1 MQAGGELWRKNV
13 LYDIMDGK
21 SDMIVAKLEQDPEL
35 KRWKCKQA
43 GDECVGFTLLHAA
56 VRFSNEAALDVLLQN
71 GAVYILE
78 KGKGGKTPFDWAILN
93 SEPRMVKAMLDCA
106 AAGHADTPDIE
117 RALADAEAQLTAS
130 ERSGT
135 KVAEA
140 TETRD
145 LIKRLAD
152 EAEAARRAR
161 EAAGAARAAE
171 VVGRM
176 EEEVARSKQA
186 AEAAAAAAARKMAED
201 RRKRL
206 AAQIAAQEA
215 EAERQ
220 AEEARLAREAEE
232 EAAEAERNARE
243 LRAQMLFFAKLVES
257 SLLRR
262 GIGRTGPI
270 IVVRV
275 RPLSPPEYA
284 TDPASALADVDG
296 AGFEPGVD
304 EPGVGRLAP
313 SADTQALR
321 YSLGDRLFGCNSLH
335 WDRDEVYGAAEV
347 PYANDDAGR
356 SYLEVGGTIVDSMT
370 RGTNCTVIACGAR
383 GAGKSYA
390 LGRPFHRR
398 PYERASFDADA
409 QAWTSGELVRSDDAG
424 LVDRTGRDL
433 MAYRAVLQAAEPY
446 AKLVVVMSILCIYH
460 ERLYD
465 LLAPD
470 RAAVLGSSKRLKIVG
485 QPVKEGG
492 HGRGVYVQGLT
503 PRIIAQE
510 KPPPKRAASR
520 KAQAS
525 SAAPGG
531 GGKERSVRGWLK
543 LADANRLYLAK
554 ELKAGDKGL
563 RRACVVT
570 MFEVLQISD
579 AVKAEER
586 RGRRAAAARP
596 TGAAGGMTGGM
607 TGGRASRAAPP
618 HGSQGQQK
626 TMQLLYSSITLVDLP
641 GAAIVPA
648 EDAVRAKEDAA
659 ITKMQSTLSKCIDLT
674 AQQQQQGV
682 PQRGVRGGLALGQP
696 IEEGGGEGL
705 VELRGERGELLEQR
719 AEEGV
724 EGTAHGDHFG
734 AAEPPEPL
742 IQEPLG
748 QLAAELV

>member
-1 MQAGGELWRKNV
+1 MSTIRPSVPACRIYTRVVLLLLVLAAATSCAYAMQAGGELWRKNV

-56 VRFSNEAALDVLLQN
+56 VRFNNEAALDVLLQN

-106 AAGHADTPDIE
+106 AAGHADTPNIE

-130 ERSGT
+130 ERSGA

-161 EAAGAARAAE
+161 EAAGAARAAV

-186 AEAAAAAAARKMAED
+186 AEAAAVAAARKMAED

-275 RPLSPPEYA
+275 RPLSTAEAEEEPASMLCDA
-284 TDPASALADVDG
+284 TDEHV
-296 AGFEPGVD
+296 GFGEGDAPGS
-304 EPGVGRLAP
+304 GRLAP
-313 SADTQALR
+313 GPSVDER
-321 YSLGDRLFGCNSLH
+321 YALGDSTRGYRLFGCHTLQR
-335 WDRDEVYGAAEV
+335 DRDAVYGTDGV
-347 PYANDDAGR
+347 QYNDADMLNA
-356 SYLEVGGTIVDSMT
+356 YMELGGTIIDSMT
-370 RGTNCTVIACGAR
+370 KGTNCTVIACGGR

-390 LGRPFHRR
+390 LGRPFHER
-398 PYERASFDADA
+398 PYERDEFDEAKGRWSA
-409 QAWTSGELVRSDDAG
+409 GKLVKSDEAG
-424 LVDRTGRDL
+424 LVERVGRDL
-433 MAYRAVLQAAEPY
+433 MSYRTVLQSDEPT
-446 AKLVVVMSILCIYH
+446 AKLFVMISCLVVYH
-460 ERLYD
+460 EKVSRSPPF
-465 LLAPD
+465 LLP
-470 RAAVLGSSKRLKIVG
+470 
-485 QPVKEGG
+485 
-492 HGRGVYVQGLT
+492 
-503 PRIIAQE
+503 
-510 KPPPKRAASR
+510 
-520 KAQAS
+520 
-525 SAAPGG
+525 
-531 GGKERSVRGWLK
+531 WL
-543 LADANRLYLAK
+543 D
-554 ELKAGDKGL
+554 
-563 RRACVVT
+563 
-570 MFEVLQISD
+570 
-579 AVKAEER
+579 
-586 RGRRAAAARP
+586 
-596 TGAAGGMTGGM
+596 
-607 TGGRASRAAPP
+607 
-618 HGSQGQQK
+618 
-626 TMQLLYSSITLVDLP
+626 
-641 GAAIVPA
+641 
-648 EDAVRAKEDAA
+648 
-659 ITKMQSTLSKCIDLT
+659 
-674 AQQQQQGV
+674 
-682 PQRGVRGGLALGQP
+682 
-696 IEEGGGEGL
+696 
-705 VELRGERGELLEQR
+705 
-719 AEEGV
+719 
-724 EGTAHGDHFG
+724 
-734 AAEPPEPL
+734 
-742 IQEPLG
+742 
-748 QLAAELV
+748 